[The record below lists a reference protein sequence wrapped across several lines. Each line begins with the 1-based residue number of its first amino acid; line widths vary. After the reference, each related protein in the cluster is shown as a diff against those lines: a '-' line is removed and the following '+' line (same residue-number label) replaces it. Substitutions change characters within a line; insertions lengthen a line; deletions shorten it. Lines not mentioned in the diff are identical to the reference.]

1 MKVFFIDYEQAV
13 HGEIYPVPLGAGM
26 QFISGL
32 IYGATTLEIQEEV
45 VKRQQTLE
53 DLAKILKNIEVS
65 TMGEESEDD
74 FNDLFSDLDLTSQKL
89 GRTEEDKNTLISKV
103 LSHLDEINFNIED
116 PKSDVLGDAYE
127 YLIGQFASGAGKKAG
142 EFYTPQQVSTVLAK
156 LVTTGKTRLK
166 SVYDPTCGSGSL
178 LLRVKREVED
188 VSSFYGQELN
198 NTTYNLAR
206 MNMIL
211 GSVASIG

>member
-1 MKVFFIDYEQAV
+1 M
-13 HGEIYPVPLGAGM
+13 
-26 QFISGL
+26 
-32 IYGATTLEIQEEV
+32 

-103 LSHLDEINFNIED
+103 LGHLDKIDFNIED

-127 YLIGQFASGAGKKAG
+127 YLIGQFASG
-142 EFYTPQQVSTVLAK
+142 
-156 LVTTGKTRLK
+156 
-166 SVYDPTCGSGSL
+166 
-178 LLRVKREVED
+178 
-188 VSSFYGQELN
+188 
-198 NTTYNLAR
+198 
-206 MNMIL
+206 
-211 GSVASIG
+211 

>member
-1 MKVFFIDYEQAV
+1 
-13 HGEIYPVPLGAGM
+13 
-26 QFISGL
+26 
-32 IYGATTLEIQEEV
+32 
-45 VKRQQTLE
+45 
-53 DLAKILKNIEVS
+53 
-65 TMGEESEDD
+65 MGTESEDD
-74 FNDLFSDLDLTSQKL
+74 FDDLFSDLDLTSKKL
-89 GRTEEDKNTLISKV
+89 GRTEEDKNTLIAKV

-211 GSVASIG
+211 HGVHYKKFDIKQEDTIENPQHLEERFEAVVANPPFSAHWSANPLLVTER